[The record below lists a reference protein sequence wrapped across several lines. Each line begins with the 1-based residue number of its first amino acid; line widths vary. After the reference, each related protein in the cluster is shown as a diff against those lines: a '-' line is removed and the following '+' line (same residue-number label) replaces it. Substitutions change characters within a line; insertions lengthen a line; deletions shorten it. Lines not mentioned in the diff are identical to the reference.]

1 MNRTLTILLLTLLG
15 TSLSAPAA
23 PGEGRAIIWEFKGH
37 SHSVFIAGSVHLLR
51 EKDFPIPPNY
61 NEIYEKADELIFEI
75 DTAVLNDPATA
86 LSMKQLSNF
95 QNGDTVEDH
104 ISPETFELLQK
115 FLKKRELPT
124 SQLLQMKP
132 GMLALTLSSIEA
144 MRNGA
149 RPDLGLEMRYGA
161 LAARDKKPTSGLETI
176 EYQIGMFD
184 DLTGE
189 EADEMLRSTLENLE
203 DISESLDD
211 LIDAWRAG
219 DAEVMDKLVN
229 AEFDENEKLRN
240 VLLVDRNR
248 NWIPHI
254 EKAIAGDRN
263 VLVMVGAGH
272 LVGKDSVIEML
283 KAKGHKLEQ
292 LTYDPDA
299 ENAPKLKKRDKK
311 KNKKGK
317 KNQPAEPAEEKKA
330 A

>member
-1 MNRTLTILLLTLLG
+1 MNRILPILLLTLLG
-15 TSLSAPAA
+15 TTLPASAT
-23 PGEGRAIIWEFKGH
+23 PGEGRAIIWEYKGDGH
-37 SHSVFIAGSVHLLR
+37 SVYIAGSVHLLR
-51 EKDFPIPPNY
+51 AKDFPIPPNY

-86 LSMKQLSNF
+86 LSMKRLGSF

-104 ISPETFELLQK
+104 VTAETFEMLEK
-115 FLKKRELPT
+115 FLETRKLPA
-124 SQLLQMKP
+124 SQLIQMKP

-161 LAARDKKPTSGLETI
+161 LAARDEKPTSGLETV

-184 DLTGE
+184 DFSRE

-203 DISESLDD
+203 DISDGLDD
-211 LIDAWRAG
+211 LINAWRAG
-219 DAEVMDKLVN
+219 DAEGMDQLVN
-229 AEFDENEKLRN
+229 AEFEENEKLRK

-254 EKAIAGDRN
+254 EKAMASDRN
-263 VLVMVGAGH
+263 ILVMVGAGH

-299 ENAPKLKKRDKK
+299 EDAPKFKKRGKKNNK
-311 KNKKGK
+311 KNK
-317 KNQPAEPAEEKKA
+317 QPAEAAEKKA